1 MAEAKHF
8 WAQFEHS
15 PNRFFLTFE
24 IWRQKNNRPKE
35 QPFFAFACSV
45 LVALETRLPGAAYAF
60 PRASVENRQPVEDFA

>member
-1 MAEAKHF
+1 MPEAKHF
-8 WAQFEHS
+8 LAKFEHS
-15 PNRFFLTFE
+15 PNRFLSTFE
-24 IWRQKNNRPKE
+24 ICGQENNTSEE